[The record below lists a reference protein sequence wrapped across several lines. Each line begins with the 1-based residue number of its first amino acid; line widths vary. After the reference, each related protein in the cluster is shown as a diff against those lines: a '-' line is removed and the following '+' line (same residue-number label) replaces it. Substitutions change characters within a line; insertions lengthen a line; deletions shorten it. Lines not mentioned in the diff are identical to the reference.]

1 MNQSL
6 YFFLQVIIYLSEV
19 KTLLTTY
26 LFVSKCEKLPPPPH
40 RLHPAIPTGNMDK
53 IKVMLKC

>member
-6 YFFLQVIIYLSEV
+6 YFFLQVIIHLSEV

-26 LFVSKCEKLPPPPH
+26 LFVSKCEKLPPTRP
-40 RLHPAIPTGNMDK
+40 HPAIPTGNMEK